1 MKYVTSLYLH
11 VSKSHNAIVIFSV
24 SPESTNVA
32 WSLQNCHFKSIIQE
46 TFCCSK
52 AWNPCTNDDNI
63 DGAFYRI
70 WRHCLVHLKSTHEP
84 HSNATVDYVK
94 NRADSFLK
102 HVHLLPFDIHFRLCA
117 VLVFF
122 DVTSCVHR
130 VTGRVDIHSIRV
142 GACFGRLQARRTK
155 GKYFSFEYI
164 KYLQWLQIS
173 WGEKSYRRWKMKWN
187 PFHFHALSS
196 WWVINS
202 PNSIH

>member
-1 MKYVTSLYLH
+1 MKYMTLLYLH

-63 DGAFYRI
+63 DSAFSRI
-70 WRHCLVHLKSTHEP
+70 WRHCLVHLKSTQEP

-94 NRADSFLK
+94 NRADGFLK

-130 VTGRVDIHSIRV
+130 VTGRVDIHS
-142 GACFGRLQARRTK
+142 GRCLFWAFTSAENKRK
-155 GKYFSFEYI
+155 IFFLWIY
-164 KYLQWLQIS
+164 
-173 WGEKSYRRWKMKWN
+173 
-187 PFHFHALSS
+187 
-196 WWVINS
+196 
-202 PNSIH
+202 